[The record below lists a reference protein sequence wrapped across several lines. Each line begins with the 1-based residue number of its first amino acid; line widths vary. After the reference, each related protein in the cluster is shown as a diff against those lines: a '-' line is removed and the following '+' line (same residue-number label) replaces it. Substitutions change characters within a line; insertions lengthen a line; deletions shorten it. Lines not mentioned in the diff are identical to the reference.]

1 MKFKRIRL
9 KKKINSNQKNIN
21 FFAINCAGI
30 KSKLKSFETVL
41 TDLKPTVWMV
51 QETKLKPHETIASGS
66 LSEYQVYYLNRQS
79 SQGGG
84 VALGVNKNLAS
95 TLVNEGD
102 GDVET
107 LSVKL
112 FLDKLAL
119 RIVTAYG
126 PQENDLKDKKNK
138 FWEFLEKEVN
148 CAELEEEGIIIQMD
162 GNLHAGPSLVKNDPN
177 KINQNGKLFLE
188 FLDRNKQ
195 LSVVNTL
202 DICQGIIT
210 RSRIVED
217 KTERAVLDFF
227 VVNEKVLPLINKMI
241 IDEDKNFSLMNLA
254 QIKKNKRFVES
265 DHNALIL
272 ELEIKEDEEKPK
284 REEIFNFRS
293 KIGQETFQRE
303 TEKNQNLLDCFDNN
317 KPIEIQ
323 IEKWKDSFENIL
335 KKCFKKIRI
344 TPKKTITKTEDL
356 LRERVELKRE
366 ERKAE
371 IDENM
376 KQVIKQRIAVI
387 EDSIADDVIHE
398 NFKIIT
404 ETQKEISK
412 DGNINGSGRKKMWS
426 VLKNK
431 FPKISLPTPI
441 AKKDNKGNLITRH
454 EDLKS
459 LYLKTYKQ
467 RMRNR
472 PIKEQL
478 SDFKWLKENLF
489 DMRLKLAGEK
499 KSEFWT
505 MEQLEKVLKALKS
518 KKSRDPNGWINELF
532 HNGVAGSNL
541 KISLLH
547 IFNKIKEENHIPDFV
562 RLADVSTI
570 YKGKGSKKELLNER
584 GIFIVPILRN
594 ILMRLIYQDY
604 YSILDK
610 SMSDSQ
616 IGARKGKNIRNH
628 LWIVHGIISDALS
641 SKSKKPID
649 IQIYDYKQCFD
660 SLWLQDCMNDF
671 YSAGLQDDKFSL
683 LYNINSNV
691 NIAVRT
697 PVGKTARAS
706 INNAITQG
714 DVFGAMFCSKSVD
727 TFGQECIEESR
738 YTYIYRGE
746 VEIPPL
752 SMVDDLLCVSECGFK
767 TKSVNAYITFKTDS
781 KKLQFGAQKCKKLH
795 VGKSKQNF
803 KCQNLEV
810 DYWKEFEVLNK
821 ETGEEEIIDVCD
833 EKDKM
838 EEKQDER
845 YLGDIISVDGRNIR
859 NIKARV
865 SKARGIISRIL
876 SILDGIPF
884 GQYYFEVALILRGSL
899 LISSLLCNSES
910 WYNVT
915 KTELDLLESVD
926 LHFLRQILNV
936 PKSTPKEMLFLEM
949 GCLPLRH
956 MIRKR
961 RIMFL
966 HYILN
971 QDSNSMLY
979 RFLMIQNKSRKK
991 KDWIV
996 QVMTDLKEL
1005 EMDENFEDIKN
1016 LKKLKLR
1023 KILDNKIK
1031 DNVFKELIKQ
1041 KENHSKVRNL
1051 QYDQFEMQNYLRP
1064 CKIQIRKEEAQ
1075 EIFKL
1080 RSRVSN
1086 VKNNYKGKYETLEC
1100 EICDNNEEESQKH
1113 ILQCIKL
1120 NEKSEEIPEYEQIFY
1135 GNVKMKLAIARKFI
1149 ENLKTRDKINNS
1161 KG

>member
-1 MKFKRIRL
+1 
-9 KKKINSNQKNIN
+9 
-21 FFAINCAGI
+21 
-30 KSKLKSFETVL
+30 
-41 TDLKPTVWMV
+41 
-51 QETKLKPHETIASGS
+51 
-66 LSEYQVYYLNRQS
+66 
-79 SQGGG
+79 
-84 VALGVNKNLAS
+84 
-95 TLVNEGD
+95 
-102 GDVET
+102 
-107 LSVKL
+107 
-112 FLDKLAL
+112 
-119 RIVTAYG
+119 
-126 PQENDLKDKKNK
+126 
-138 FWEFLEKEVN
+138 
-148 CAELEEEGIIIQMD
+148 
-162 GNLHAGPSLVKNDPN
+162 
-177 KINQNGKLFLE
+177 
-188 FLDRNKQ
+188 
-195 LSVVNTL
+195 
-202 DICQGIIT
+202 
-210 RSRIVED
+210 
-217 KTERAVLDFF
+217 
-227 VVNEKVLPLINKMI
+227 
-241 IDEDKNFSLMNLA
+241 
-254 QIKKNKRFVES
+254 
-265 DHNALIL
+265 
-272 ELEIKEDEEKPK
+272 
-284 REEIFNFRS
+284 
-293 KIGQETFQRE
+293 
-303 TEKNQNLLDCFDNN
+303 
-317 KPIEIQ
+317 
-323 IEKWKDSFENIL
+323 
-335 KKCFKKIRI
+335 
-344 TPKKTITKTEDL
+344 
-356 LRERVELKRE
+356 
-366 ERKAE
+366 
-371 IDENM
+371 
-376 KQVIKQRIAVI
+376 
-387 EDSIADDVIHE
+387 
-398 NFKIIT
+398 
-404 ETQKEISK
+404 
-412 DGNINGSGRKKMWS
+412 
-426 VLKNK
+426 
-431 FPKISLPTPI
+431 
-441 AKKDNKGNLITRH
+441 
-454 EDLKS
+454 
-459 LYLKTYKQ
+459 
-467 RMRNR
+467 
-472 PIKEQL
+472 
-478 SDFKWLKENLF
+478 
-489 DMRLKLAGEK
+489 
-499 KSEFWT
+499 
-505 MEQLEKVLKALKS
+505 
-518 KKSRDPNGWINELF
+518 
-532 HNGVAGSNL
+532 
-541 KISLLH
+541 
-547 IFNKIKEENHIPDFV
+547 
-562 RLADVSTI
+562 
-570 YKGKGSKKELLNER
+570 
-584 GIFIVPILRN
+584 
-594 ILMRLIYQDY
+594 
-604 YSILDK
+604 
-610 SMSDSQ
+610 
-616 IGARKGKNIRNH
+616 
-628 LWIVHGIISDALS
+628 
-641 SKSKKPID
+641 
-649 IQIYDYKQCFD
+649 
-660 SLWLQDCMNDF
+660 MNDF

-752 SMVDDLLCVSECGFK
+752 SMVDNLLCVSECGFK

-838 EEKQDER
+838 EEKLDER

-884 GQYYFEVALILRGSL
+884 GQYYFEVALILRSSL

-1075 EIFKL
+1075 EVFKL

-1100 EICDNNEEESQKH
+1100 EICDKNEEESQKH